1 MTEFELSKM
10 KGSESWRLVF
20 LDEQG
25 FVRDIH
31 ESEDPESLLR
41 TFVHEMLPKE
51 FIEAV
56 NVQRRKMRQKLL

>member
-1 MTEFELSKM
+1 MTKFELTKM

-20 LDEQG
+20 LDDQG
-25 FVRDIH
+25 FVRDIY
-31 ESEDPESLLR
+31 EAENPETLLR

-56 NVQRRKMRQKLL
+56 NVERRKMRQKLL

>member
-1 MTEFELSKM
+1 MKKFELTKM
-10 KGSESWRLVF
+10 KHGESWRLVF
-20 LDEQG
+20 FDDQG

-31 ESEDPESLLR
+31 EAEDPEGLLR

-56 NVQRRKMRQKLL
+56 NVQRRSMRQKLL